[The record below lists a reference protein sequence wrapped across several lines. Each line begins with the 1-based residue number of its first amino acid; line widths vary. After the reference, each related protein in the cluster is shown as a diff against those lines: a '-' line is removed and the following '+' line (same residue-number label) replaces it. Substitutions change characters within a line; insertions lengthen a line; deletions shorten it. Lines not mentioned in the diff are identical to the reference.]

1 MSEKLDIII
10 VGAGV
15 FGLASAY
22 HLQKNNPNKKILL
35 IDKLADAGQANTAMS
50 AAAVRNTFSSR
61 TNQILTDKTIDFY
74 THIQENLKFDLD
86 LQLVGYLWLLT
97 GKQLA
102 DPLNK
107 KWMEK
112 MDANKIKYELYEG
125 DKLKKKIPEMSMKV
139 SDNEE
144 AKIMNLEDIEA
155 GLFGVK
161 CGTLDPSKLVTFY
174 KNEFAKISKIKPA
187 YNSEVREL
195 ILEPPNKLGVSG
207 EPFIWQNPT
216 VVGVRTAEREIRA
229 ETVVM
234 AAGTWVNKLT
244 DPIGIDGRVKVKK
257 RQLFRVSTE
266 GSLAL
271 KSILNAKGFNKFNL
285 LPFTILPRG
294 VYLRPVRQEES
305 FWVGCADK
313 LNRPFKYVQT
323 EDDWKSEQSY
333 FEQSMYPVLSTYFP
347 AFKDVRPASGWGGA
361 YAYSYDAVPYVYK
374 EAGMIFATG
383 DSGSGIM
390 KADAIGRMV
399 DALYRGEK
407 TATLHGGATIDTDT
421 LSIGNRKVEK
431 EEVLI

>member
-22 HLQKNNPNKKILL
+22 YLQKNNPKKKILL
-35 IDKLADAGQANTAMS
+35 IDRLADAGQANTAMS

-61 TNQILTDKTIDFY
+61 TNQILTDSTIDFY
-74 THIQENLKFDLD
+74 TYVQENLKFDLD

-97 GKQLA
+97 EKQLA

-112 MDANKIKYELYEG
+112 MDANKIRYELYEG
-125 DKLKKKIPEMSMKV
+125 DRLNEKLPELSMKV
-139 SDNEE
+139 SDSEE
-144 AKIMNLEDIEA
+144 AKIMNLEDVQA

-161 CGTLDPSKLVTFY
+161 CGTLDPSKLVAFY
-174 KNEFAKISKIKPA
+174 KNEFTKISKIKPM
-187 YNSEVREL
+187 YSTEVKEL
-195 ILEPPNKLGVSG
+195 ILESPNKLGVPG

-216 VVGVRTAEREIRA
+216 VVGVRTASHEIRA
-229 ETVVM
+229 ETVVI

-244 DPIGIDGRVKVKK
+244 DPIGVDGRVKAKK

-266 GSLAL
+266 GNQGL
-271 KSILNAKGFNKFNL
+271 KSILNTKGFNKFNL
-285 LPFTILPRG
+285 LPFTILPKG

-313 LNRPFKYVQT
+313 LNRAFKYLQT
-323 EDDWKSEQSY
+323 EDDWKSEQGY
-333 FEQSMYPVLSTYFP
+333 FEQSMYPVLSTYLP
-347 AFKDVRPASGWGGA
+347 AFKDVRPASGWAGA

-374 EAGMIFATG
+374 EADMIFATG

-390 KADAIGRMV
+390 KADAIGRLV

-407 TATLHGGATIDTDT
+407 TAALHGGAKIDSDT
-421 LSIGNRKVEK
+421 LSVGNRKVEK

>member
-1 MSEKLDIII
+1 MSEKLDIMV

-22 HLQKNNPNKKILL
+22 HLQKNNPSEKILL

-61 TNQILTDKTIDFY
+61 TNQILTDTTIDFY
-74 THIQENLKFDLD
+74 SHVQDELRFDLD

-97 GKQLA
+97 EKQLVN
-102 DPLNK
+102 PLNK

-112 MDANKIKYELYEG
+112 MDANHIRYELYEG
-125 DKLKKKIPEMSMKV
+125 EKLKKRFPELSMSV

-144 AKIMNLEDIEA
+144 AKIMNLEDVQA
-155 GLFGVK
+155 GLFGAK
-161 CGTLDPSKLVTFY
+161 CGTLDPSKLVAFY
-174 KNEFAKISKIKPA
+174 KNEFSKISKVKPMF
-187 YNSEVREL
+187 NTEVKEL
-195 ILEPPNKLGVSG
+195 LLEPPNKLGVPG
-207 EPFIWQNPT
+207 EPFIWQDPS
-216 VVGVRTAEREIRA
+216 VVGVRTTNGDIRA
-229 ETVVM
+229 DVVVM

-244 DPIGIDGRVKVKK
+244 DPIGVDGRVKVKK

-266 GSLAL
+266 GSQTL
-271 KSILNAKGFNKFNL
+271 KSILNTKGFNKFNL
-285 LPFTILPRG
+285 LPFTILPSG

-305 FWVGCADK
+305 FWIGCADK

-323 EDDWKSEQSY
+323 EDDWKSEQNY
-333 FEQSMYPVLSTYFP
+333 FEQSMYPVLSTYLP
-347 AFKDVRPASGWGGA
+347 AFKDVRPASGWAGA

-390 KADAIGRMV
+390 KADAVGRMV

-407 TATLHGGATIDTDT
+407 TTILHDGTKIDTDT
-421 LSIGNRKVEK
+421 LSVGNRKVEK

>member
-1 MSEKLDIII
+1 MSEKLDIIV

-22 HLQKNNPNKKILL
+22 HLQKNNPSKKILL

-50 AAAVRNTFSSR
+50 AAAVRNTFSSK
-61 TNQILTDKTIDFY
+61 TNQVLTDTTIDFY
-74 THIQENLKFDLD
+74 VHVQENLKFDLD

-97 GKQLA
+97 EKQLTN
-102 DPLNK
+102 PLNK

-125 DKLKKKIPEMSMKV
+125 ESLRKKLPELRMNV
-139 SDNEE
+139 SDSEE
-144 AKIMNLEDIEA
+144 AKIMNLENIQA
-155 GLFGVK
+155 GLFGAK
-161 CGTLDPSKLVTFY
+161 CGILDPSKLVSFY
-174 KNEFAKISKIKPA
+174 KNEFTKISKVKPLFNA
-187 YNSEVREL
+187 EVKEL
-195 ILEPPNKLGVSG
+195 ILEPPNKLGVPG
-207 EPFIWQNPT
+207 EPFIWQDPS
-216 VVGVRTAEREIRA
+216 VVGVRTANNEIRGDI
-229 ETVVM
+229 VVM
-234 AAGTWVNKLT
+234 AAGTWVNRLT
-244 DPIGIDGRVKVKK
+244 DPIGIDGRVKAKK
-257 RQLFRVSTE
+257 RQLFRVPTE
-266 GSLAL
+266 GSKSL
-271 KSILNAKGFNKFNL
+271 KSILNVKGFNKFNS

-313 LNRPFKYVQT
+313 LNRSFKYLQT

-333 FEQSMYPVLSTYFP
+333 FEQSMYPVLSTYLP
-347 AFKDVRPASGWGGA
+347 AFKDVRPASGWAGA
-361 YAYSYDAVPYVYK
+361 YAYSFDAVPYVYK

-390 KADAIGRMV
+390 KADAVGRMV
-399 DALYRGEK
+399 DALYRGDK
-407 TATLHGGATIDTDT
+407 TTTLHSGIKIDTDT

>member
-22 HLQKNNPNKKILL
+22 YLQKNNPKRKILL
-35 IDKLADAGQANTAMS
+35 IDRLADAGQANTAMS

-61 TNQILTDKTIDFY
+61 TNQILTDSTIDFY
-74 THIQENLKFDLD
+74 TYVQENLKFDLD
-86 LQLVGYLWLLT
+86 LQSVGYLWLLT
-97 GKQLA
+97 EKQLA

-112 MDANKIKYELYEG
+112 MDANKIRYELYEG
-125 DKLKKKIPEMSMKV
+125 AKLHEKLPELNMKV
-139 SDNEE
+139 SDSEE
-144 AKIMNLEDIEA
+144 AKIMNLEDVKA

-161 CGTLDPSKLVTFY
+161 CGTLDPSKLVAFY
-174 KNEFAKISKIKPA
+174 KNEFTKISKIKPI
-187 YNSEVREL
+187 YSTEVEEL
-195 ILEPPNKLGVSG
+195 ILESPNKLGVPG
-207 EPFIWQNPT
+207 EPFIWQDPT
-216 VVGVRTAEREIRA
+216 VVGVRIADREIRA
-229 ETVVM
+229 ETVVI

-244 DPIGIDGRVKVKK
+244 DPIGVDGRVKAKK

-266 GSLAL
+266 GSQTL
-271 KSILNAKGFNKFNL
+271 KSILNTKGFNKFNL
-285 LPFTILPRG
+285 LPFTILPKG

-313 LNRPFKYVQT
+313 LNRAFKYVQT

-333 FEQSMYPVLSTYFP
+333 FEQSMYPVLSTYLP
-347 AFKDVRPASGWGGA
+347 AFKDVRPASGWAGA

-390 KADAIGRMV
+390 KADAIGRLV
-399 DALYRGEK
+399 GALYRGEK
-407 TATLHGGATIDTDT
+407 TAVLHGGAKIDSDT

>member
-1 MSEKLDIII
+1 MSEKLDIIV

-22 HLQKNNPNKKILL
+22 HLQKKNPSKKILL
-35 IDKLADAGQANTAMS
+35 IDRLADAGQANTAMS

-61 TNQILTDKTIDFY
+61 TNQILTDTTIDFY
-74 THIQENLKFDLD
+74 IDVQENLKFDLD

-97 GKQLA
+97 EKQLA

-125 DKLKKKIPEMSMKV
+125 ENLKRKLPELSMKV

-144 AKIMNLEDIEA
+144 ARIMNLEDIKA

-161 CGTLDPSKLVTFY
+161 CGILDPSKLVSFY
-174 KNEFAKISKIKPA
+174 KNEFARISKVKPMF
-187 YNSEVREL
+187 NTEVEEL
-195 ILEPPNKLGVSG
+195 ILEPPNKLGVPG
-207 EPFIWQNPT
+207 EPFIWQDPS
-216 VVGVRTAEREIRA
+216 VVGVKTADGEIRGD
-229 ETVVM
+229 TVVM

-244 DPIGIDGRVKVKK
+244 DPTGIDGRVKVKK

-266 GSLAL
+266 GSQSL
-271 KSILNAKGFNKFNL
+271 KSILNVKSFNKFNS
-285 LPFTILPRG
+285 LPFTVLPRG

-323 EDDWKSEQSY
+323 EDDWKSEQNY
-333 FEQSMYPVLSTYFP
+333 FEQSMYPVLSAYLP
-347 AFKDVRPASGWGGA
+347 AFKDVRPASGWAGA

-390 KADAIGRMV
+390 KADAVGRMV

-407 TATLHGGATIDTDT
+407 TTTLHGGVKIDTGT